1 MAELSSWQS
10 YRVIKKFN
18 NYFKFCGF
26 LLFRIERLAV
36 KTWHKCRLNAW
47 NEGNI

>member
-1 MAELSSWQS
+1 MLIINLSFKMAELSSWQS

-26 LLFRIERLAV
+26 IISHRETRRENV
-36 KTWHKCRLNAW
+36 T
-47 NEGNI
+47 